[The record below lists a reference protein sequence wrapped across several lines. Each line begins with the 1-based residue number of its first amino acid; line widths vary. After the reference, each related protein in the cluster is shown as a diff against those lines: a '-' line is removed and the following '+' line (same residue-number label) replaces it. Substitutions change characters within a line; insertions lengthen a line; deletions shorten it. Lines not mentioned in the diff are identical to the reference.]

1 MSRIGI
7 IGGTFNPI
15 HNGHIQIAQ
24 AAYKQYQLDE
34 ILFMP
39 NHIPAYKNTG
49 SILPGFIRLQMV
61 QLAIEEYPGFYA
73 SDFELKREGIT
84 YTYETLRQLKKDHPN
99 DSFFFI
105 MGADSLFQFTTWKYP
120 EKILL
125 YTDILVACRDGNDDF
140 AIAAK
145 IEELNTFYRANA
157 FHIIQIQ
164 KINCSSHEIRKALS
178 KQTDSDLCVE
188 QQAKA
193 LQLPIKVL
201 QYIKSN
207 HLYQRN

>member
-7 IGGTFNPI
+7 LGGTFNPI

-61 QLAIEEYPGFYA
+61 QLAIEEYPSFYA
-73 SDFELKREGIT
+73 SDYELKREGIT

-125 YTDILVACRDGNDDF
+125 YTDILVVCRDGNDDF
-140 AIAAK
+140 AIAKK
-145 IEELNTFYRANA
+145 IEELNTFYRTNA

>member
-7 IGGTFNPI
+7 LGGTFNPI

-61 QLAIEEYPGFYA
+61 QLAIEEYPSFYA
-73 SDFELKREGIT
+73 SDYELKREGIT

-140 AIAAK
+140 AIAKK
-145 IEELNTFYRANA
+145 IEELNTFYRTNA